1 MSVILL
7 YAEDDSEHRM
17 MMRLIIKET
26 NATLVGAANGRE
38 AIQKIQEQ
46 QPDLVLLDLFMPEL
60 DGFGVMEAL
69 KSNPETKHIP
79 IIIVSACLD
88 AENRKQARQAG
99 ALDFIAK
106 PYDPIE
112 LIKLVDRHLTGRVN
126 PVSPRLKES
135 KLSFS

>member
-1 MSVILL
+1 MSVMLL

-38 AIQKIQEQ
+38 ALQKIQEQ

-69 KSNPETKHIP
+69 KSNPETRHIP

-88 AENRKQARQAG
+88 AENRKRAIKAG

-112 LIKLVDRHLTGRVN
+112 LIELVDKHLTSKISS
-126 PVSPRLKES
+126 VSPRLKES
-135 KLSFS
+135 EFSFS